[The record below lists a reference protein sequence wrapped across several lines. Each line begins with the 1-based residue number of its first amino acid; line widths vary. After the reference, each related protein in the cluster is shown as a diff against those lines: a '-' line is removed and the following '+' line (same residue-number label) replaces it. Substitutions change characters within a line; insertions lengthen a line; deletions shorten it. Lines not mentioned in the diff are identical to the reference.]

1 MPWPV
6 NSIRDYFKERR
17 EILLKE
23 STGGKVF
30 VVFIHV
36 VLIIISLTCILPFLH
51 LIALSVSSG
60 HAVDLG
66 QVWFW
71 PVGLDF
77 TVYQYFFENTP
88 ALRAFTNS
96 VIITLCGTVLSMLA
110 TVLTAYPLSRRY
122 LYARKPITTAALFTM
137 LFGGGMIPTYLVMNS
152 LHLTNTYWSLWF
164 GGLISTYNML
174 IMKSYFESIPG
185 EVADSAE
192 IDGCGELQLLT
203 RIILPLSLPMLA
215 TLTLFYGVGY
225 WNMFMSVILYISKTN
240 LQNLTV
246 IVQGMLQIQ
255 GNFNMSAM
263 DMMQQQ
269 EMVSEKLKA
278 VGVMVMVVPMLAVYP
293 FLQKYFVKGI
303 MLGSIKG

>member
-1 MPWPV
+1 M
-6 NSIRDYFKERR
+6 R
-17 EILLKE
+17 E
-23 STGGKVF
+23 STGGKIF
-30 VVFIHV
+30 VSFIHT
-36 VLIIISLTCILPFLH
+36 VLILISLTCILPFLH

-66 QVWFW
+66 RVWFW

-77 TVYQYFFENTP
+77 TVYKYFFENTP
-88 ALRAFTNS
+88 ALRAFGNS
-96 VIITLCGTVLSMLA
+96 VIITLIGTVLSMLA
-110 TVLTAYPLSRRY
+110 TVLTAYPLSRYY

-137 LFGGGMIPTYLVMNS
+137 LFSGGMIPTYLIMNN
-152 LHLTNTYWSLWF
+152 LHLTNTYWSLWIS
-164 GGLISTYNML
+164 GLISTYNML

-185 EVADSAE
+185 EVVDSAQM
-192 IDGCGELQLLT
+192 DGCGEVQLLT
-203 RIILPLSLPMLA
+203 RIILPLSLPMMA

-225 WNMFMSVILYISKTN
+225 WNMFMSVILYINKTN

-255 GNFNMSAM
+255 GNYNMSAM

>member
-1 MPWPV
+1 
-6 NSIRDYFKERR
+6 
-17 EILLKE
+17 
-23 STGGKVF
+23 
-30 VVFIHV
+30 
-36 VLIIISLTCILPFLH
+36 
-51 LIALSVSSG
+51 
-60 HAVDLG
+60 
-66 QVWFW
+66 
-71 PVGLDF
+71 
-77 TVYQYFFENTP
+77 
-88 ALRAFTNS
+88 
-96 VIITLCGTVLSMLA
+96 MLA

-137 LFGGGMIPTYLVMNS
+137 LFSGGMIPTYLVMNS

-185 EVADSAE
+185 EVAESAQ
-192 IDGCGELQLLT
+192 IDGCGEVHLLM

-225 WNMFMSVILYISKTN
+225 WNMFMSVILYINKTS

-278 VGVMVMVVPMLAVYP
+278 VGVMVMVVPMLVVYP

>member
-1 MPWPV
+1 M
-6 NSIRDYFKERR
+6 
-17 EILLKE
+17 KE

-30 VVFIHV
+30 VIFIHV

-96 VIITLCGTVLSMLA
+96 VIITLCGTTLSMLA

-185 EVADSAE
+185 EVADSAQ
-192 IDGCGELQLLT
+192 IDGCGEVQLLT

>member
-1 MPWPV
+1 M
-6 NSIRDYFKERR
+6 R
-17 EILLKE
+17 E
-23 STGGKVF
+23 STSGKIF
-30 VVFIHV
+30 VYFIHV

-51 LIALSVSSG
+51 LIALSLSSG

-77 TVYQYFFENTP
+77 TVYRYFFENTP

-96 VIITLCGTVLSMLA
+96 VIITLFGTALSMLA

-137 LFGGGMIPTYLVMNS
+137 LFSGGMIPTYLVMNS

-185 EVADSAE
+185 EVVDSAQ
-192 IDGCGELQLLT
+192 IDGCGEVPLLI

-225 WNMFMSVILYISKTN
+225 WNLFMSVILYISKTN

-255 GNFNMSAM
+255 GNFNVSAM

-278 VGVMVMVVPMLAVYP
+278 VGVMVMVVPMLVIYP

>member
-1 MPWPV
+1 M
-6 NSIRDYFKERR
+6 
-17 EILLKE
+17 KE

-30 VVFIHV
+30 VVFIHI
-36 VLIIISLTCILPFLH
+36 VLILISLTCILPFLH

-66 QVWFW
+66 QVWIW

-77 TVYQYFFENTP
+77 TVYRYFFENTP

-96 VIITLCGTVLSMLA
+96 VTITLIGTLLSMLA

-137 LFGGGMIPTYLVMNS
+137 LFGGGMIPTYLVMNN

-185 EVADSAE
+185 EVADSAQ
-192 IDGCGELQLLT
+192 IDGCGEVQLLT

-255 GNFNMSAM
+255 GNFNVSAM

>member
-1 MPWPV
+1 MRE
-6 NSIRDYFKERR
+6 SI
-17 EILLKE
+17 
-23 STGGKVF
+23 GGKFF
-30 VVFIHV
+30 VTFIHII
-36 VLIIISLTCILPFLH
+36 LIVISLTCILPFLH
-51 LIALSVSSG
+51 LVALSISSG

-66 QVWFW
+66 KVLFW

-77 TVYQYFFENTP
+77 TVYNYFFENTP
-88 ALRAFTNS
+88 ALRSFTNS
-96 VIITLCGTVLSMLA
+96 VIITLGGTILSMLA
-110 TVLTAYPLSRRY
+110 TVLTAYPLSRRH
-122 LYARKPITTAALFTM
+122 LYARKPITMAALFTM

-152 LHLTNTYWSLWF
+152 LHLINTYWALWF
-164 GGLISTYNML
+164 AGLVSTYNML
-174 IMKSYFESIPG
+174 IMKSYFESVPG
-185 EVADSAE
+185 EVAESAQ
-192 IDGCGELQLLT
+192 IDGCGEVRLLM

-225 WNMFMSVILYISKTN
+225 WNMFMSVILYINETS

-246 IVQGMLQIQ
+246 VVQGMLQIQ
-255 GNFNMSAM
+255 GNFNMAAM

-278 VGVMVMVVPMLAVYP
+278 VGVVVMVVPMLAVYP

>member
-1 MPWPV
+1 M
-6 NSIRDYFKERR
+6 
-17 EILLKE
+17 KE

-30 VVFIHV
+30 VIFIHI
-36 VLIIISLTCILPFLH
+36 VLILISLTCILPFLH

-77 TVYQYFFENTP
+77 TVYRYFFENTP

-96 VIITLCGTVLSMLA
+96 VTITLFGTLLSMLA

-137 LFGGGMIPTYLVMNS
+137 LFGGGMIPTYLVMNN

-185 EVADSAE
+185 EVADSAQ
-192 IDGCGELQLLT
+192 IDGCGEVQLLT

-225 WNMFMSVILYISKTN
+225 WNMFMSVNKTN

-246 IVQGMLQIQ
+246 IVQGKLQIQ
-255 GNFNMSAM
+255 GNFNVSAM

>member
-1 MPWPV
+1 MRE
-6 NSIRDYFKERR
+6 SI
-17 EILLKE
+17 
-23 STGGKVF
+23 GGKFF
-30 VVFIHV
+30 VTFIHII
-36 VLIIISLTCILPFLH
+36 LILISLTCILPFVH
-51 LIALSVSSG
+51 LVALSVSSG

-66 QVWFW
+66 QVLFW

-77 TVYQYFFENTP
+77 TVYNYFFENTP

-96 VIITLCGTVLSMLA
+96 VIITLGGTILSMLA

-122 LYARKPITTAALFTM
+122 LYARKPITMAALFTM

-152 LHLTNTYWSLWF
+152 LHLINTYWSLWL

-174 IMKSYFESIPG
+174 IMKSYFESVPG
-185 EVADSAE
+185 EVAESAQ
-192 IDGCGELQLLT
+192 IDGCGEVRLLM

-225 WNMFMSVILYISKTN
+225 WNMFMSVILYINETS

-246 IVQGMLQIQ
+246 VVQGMLQIQ
-255 GNFNMSAM
+255 GNFNMAAM

-278 VGVMVMVVPMLAVYP
+278 VGVVVMVVPMLVVYP

>member
-1 MPWPV
+1 M
-6 NSIRDYFKERR
+6 
-17 EILLKE
+17 KE

-30 VVFIHV
+30 VIFIHV

-96 VIITLCGTVLSMLA
+96 VIITLCGTTLSMLA

-185 EVADSAE
+185 EVADSAQ
-192 IDGCGELQLLT
+192 IDGCGEVQLLT

-255 GNFNMSAM
+255 GNFNVSAM